1 MPLAIHFYDAITA
14 GKSPAE
20 GQIVRYDSLMCEE
33 SLMPQVMEMMVG
45 LRSDVHVDL
54 EAAANSELG
63 SMDLLSGHSEL
74 ECARTVHR
82 HFTRPNCLH
91 IGLGNTT
98 RVDPFLR
105 STFYR
110 NLLPFPCIG
119 LPGHSYYLDLETM
132 LRAINILRPDEYPW
146 ADSPDPTNTQ
156 SFHHF
161 LMWDANVSGENRAVR
176 LRDLLADT
184 HASCPKLVGH
194 ALKHSSLQSIKSAL
208 GLEQGE
214 VCDLESATPMYLVH
228 QSLQAPKGFIL
239 GLPVGVDITYPD
251 ILYVADLESDLSQLC
266 NPAITSYQS
275 FVRNPSSNPNGPLV
289 RISLSRFPFCA
300 PLSAIRPAD
309 AARLSIDIGLVK
321 RRIAQLRSATLL
333 PSRLKETPV
342 LQLSSQPSD
351 VYHRMWAGDFSPKDQ
366 VLMQELHQAPMGE
379 WLNLAVGA
387 SDGRFHELVV
397 RLLGRIAPEILTS
410 GQRSEVDAFTQLR
423 FAKNS
428 PPPLWVAELLK
439 QAQDGNEASSAA
451 VGLMQLHK
459 RITRNIG

>member
-1 MPLAIHFYDAITA
+1 MPVAIHFYDAITA

-33 SLMPQVMEMMVG
+33 SQQPQVLEMMVG
-45 LRSDVHVDL
+45 LRTDVHVDL

-74 ECARTVHR
+74 ECATTVHS

-119 LPGHSYYLDLETM
+119 LPGNSYYLDLETM

-146 ADSPDPTNTQ
+146 PDSPDPTKTQ
-156 SFHHF
+156 PFQHF
-161 LMWDANVSGENRAVR
+161 LMWGVTLSGENRAVR
-176 LRDLLADT
+176 MRDVLADT

-194 ALKHSSLQSIKSAL
+194 ALKHSSVQSIKSAL
-208 GLEQGE
+208 GLERGE
-214 VCDLESATPMYLVH
+214 VSDLESASPVFLAH
-228 QSLQAPKGFIL
+228 QTLQAPKGFIL
-239 GLPVGVDITYPD
+239 GLPIGVDITYPD

-266 NPAITSYQS
+266 NPAVRSYQA
-275 FVRNPSSNPNGPLV
+275 FVRNPTSNPNGPLV
-289 RISLSRFPFCA
+289 RVSLSRFPFCA
-300 PLSAIRPAD
+300 PLSAIRPTDAD
-309 AARLSIDIGLVK
+309 RLSIDIGLVK
-321 RRIAQLRSATLL
+321 RRVAELRSATFL
-333 PSRLKETPV
+333 PSKLKEVPV
-342 LQLSSQPSD
+342 LQLATQPSD
-351 VYHRMWAGDFSPKDQ
+351 VFHRMWAGDFSMKDQ
-366 VLMQELHQAPMGE
+366 TLMRELHQAPMDK
-379 WLNLAVGA
+379 WINLGMGA
-387 SDGRFHELVV
+387 SDGRFLELVV
-397 RLLGRIAPEILTS
+397 RLLGRLAPELLTS
-410 GQRSEVDAFTQLR
+410 GQRSEVEGYIQSR
-423 FAKNS
+423 FSRNS
-428 PPPLWVAELLK
+428 EPSFWVAELLN

-451 VGLMQLHK
+451 AGLMQLHE

>member
-1 MPLAIHFYDAITA
+1 MPVAIHFYDAITA

-20 GQIVRYDSLMCEE
+20 GQIVRYHSLICEGSE
-33 SLMPQVMEMMVG
+33 TPQFLEMMVS

-74 ECARTVHR
+74 ECAKTVHD

-110 NLLPFPCIG
+110 NLLPFPCVG
-119 LPGHSYYLDLETM
+119 LPGNSHYLDLETM
-132 LRAINILRPDEYPW
+132 LRAIHILRPDEYPW
-146 ADSPDPTNTQ
+146 ADSPAPANTH

-161 LMWDANVSGENRAVR
+161 LMWGAKVSGGNRAVR
-176 LRDLLADT
+176 LRDLLEDT

-194 ALKHSSLQSIKSAL
+194 AIKHSSIQSIKSAL
-208 GLEQGE
+208 GLDKGE
-214 VCDLESATPMYLVH
+214 VSDLESTTPVYLVH
-228 QSLQAPKGFIL
+228 QSLPSPKGFLL

-266 NPAITSYQS
+266 NPSVPTYQG
-275 FVRNPSSNPNGPLV
+275 FVRNPTSNPNGPLV
-289 RISLSRFPFCA
+289 RVSLSRFPFCA

-309 AARLSIDIGLVK
+309 ASRLSIDIGLVK
-321 RRIAQLRSATLL
+321 RRIAQIRSATFL
-333 PSRLKETPV
+333 PSRLKEVPV
-342 LQLSSQPSD
+342 LQLASQPSD
-351 VYHRMWAGDFSPKDQ
+351 VFHRMWAGDFSLKDQ
-366 VLMQELHQAPMGE
+366 ALMRELHQTPLGK

-397 RLLGRIAPEILTS
+397 RLLGGIAPEILSS
-410 GQRSEVDAFTQLR
+410 GQRSEVDEYAQSRLS
-423 FAKNS
+423 KNS
-428 PPPLWVAELLK
+428 APPLWVAELLK
-439 QAQDGNEASSAA
+439 QAQDGNEASSVA
-451 VGLMQLHK
+451 VGLMQLHE